1 MAMTERINTYTDMK
15 WMNDRDKLDKFIDTF
30 AAEELNSWILTTR
43 SLLKFQQSIGIKM
56 TTIAIVQ

>member
-15 WMNDRDKLDKFIDTF
+15 WMNDRDKLDKFIDTL
-30 AAEELNSWILTTR
+30 AAEELNSWILITR